1 MLFKIECDS
10 LKITVS
16 CRLMHGDVVRPFFFN
31 KPATNETTY
40 LQIMQDHVIALLP
53 NLSQVMFQRDSAPQH
68 WV

>member
-1 MLFKIECDS
+1 
-10 LKITVS
+10 
-16 CRLMHGDVVRPFFFN
+16 MHGDVVRPFFFN